1 MILLEKIWVLV
12 GVLIL
17 FIILSTDPKSPG
29 SSASGSQI
37 SALFASA
44 SDKKTLLN
52 QLNWTLITIFFI
64 LTLSLSILI

>member
-12 GVLIL
+12 GILII
-17 FIILSTDPKSPG
+17 FIILSTDPKS
-29 SSASGSQI
+29 SGSTTNSPKI

-52 QLNWTLITIFFI
+52 QLNWTLIILFFT
-64 LTLSLSILI
+64 LTLSLSVLI